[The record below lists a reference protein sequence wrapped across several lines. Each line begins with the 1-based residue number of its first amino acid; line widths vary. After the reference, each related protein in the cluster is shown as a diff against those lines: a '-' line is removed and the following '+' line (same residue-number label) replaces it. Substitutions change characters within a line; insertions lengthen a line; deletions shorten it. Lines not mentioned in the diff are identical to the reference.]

1 MTHLCS
7 RQLSHRMAKTGHTP
21 APSAAWA
28 SYGLSAR
35 EVEVMTL
42 IARGLT
48 NIEIAEDLFISQTTV
63 KTHVARVLAKLR
75 ARNRVQVVVLAYES
89 GLVRVRRAG

>member
-7 RQLSHRMAKTGHTP
+7 RQLSHRSAKTGHPPVP
-21 APSAAWA
+21 AAAWA
-28 SYGLSAR
+28 SFGLSAR

-89 GLVRVRRAG
+89 GLVRVRGAG